1 MRRIAR
7 SGCEP
12 GTRPSS
18 SAYENSNP
26 DLSSIPRINPIRLAS
41 TRGNHANE
49 TKERT
54 FSNILLKAHSLLGIS
69 ACEGGLVLV
78 GGGDGAN
85 TLDGGDEREA
95 AHFRVV
101 LVENEGVDLA
111 AQDRGGACGPSE

>member
-26 DLSSIPRINPIRLAS
+26 DLSSIPRIIPIRLAS
-41 TRGNHANE
+41 TRGNHASE

-54 FSNILLKAHSLLGIS
+54 FFNILLIEARNYPRRPGPVSIVLG
-69 ACEGGLVLV
+69 AELCAQQPLFRADARE
-78 GGGDGAN
+78 
-85 TLDGGDEREA
+85 ERRNDQRRDQQA
-95 AHFRVV
+95 DSR
-101 LVENEGVDLA
+101 
-111 AQDRGGACGPSE
+111 PK